1 MVWITYGK
9 DFSTMNFSLSKIY
22 VKSYEIF
29 SHFEYNSVIVALKK
43 SPPRQ
48 NSKFIFPYVSLTNK
62 EKYHFFFLLLLHT
75 YYFSLNGGLI
85 VFFFFF
91 FNHKTPLGCISLFFS
106 SCTTFQV
113 KSIFCSLGFTFNSIF
128 FFLPP
133 QRGHLDQS
141 HEIICNTIYL

>member
-1 MVWITYGK
+1 
-9 DFSTMNFSLSKIY
+9 MNFSLSKIY

-85 VFFFFF
+85 VFFFLITLHF
-91 FNHKTPLGCISLFFS
+91 
-106 SCTTFQV
+106 
-113 KSIFCSLGFTFNSIF
+113 SIFLFLYYLPSEIHFLLSWFHIQFYIF
-128 FFLPP
+128 FPP
-133 QRGHLDQS
+133 PTKGTLGS
-141 HEIICNTIYL
+141 KP